1 MRDHFFGTVLF
12 VVVVLLSSVG
22 SRLAAQDQDPVRT
35 PREFPELRGIWMLD
49 EGAGT
54 GHIVGLPVA
63 HSIAIS
69 TTPTEIS
76 LVKDAS
82 VGEVYRF
89 DGIEVAEKDT
99 RTGVTLDRRLSFAL
113 VAGMV
118 ALTSKRTRGN
128 FTNIITDAYAVS
140 GDVLTVERQVSV
152 LMQPPGS
159 LMTLSDE
166 RNNRQNLVYRRS
178 K

>member
-1 MRDHFFGTVLF
+1 MRQGVVETVLF
-12 VVVVLLSSVG
+12 FGVVALTVVGPRV
-22 SRLAAQDQDPVRT
+22 AAQVEEVRP
-35 PREFPELRGIWMLD
+35 PREFTELRGTWMLD
-49 EGAGT
+49 ERAGT
-54 GHIVGLPVA
+54 GHIAGLPVA

-76 LVKDAS
+76 VMKDAS
-82 VGEVYRF
+82 VGEVYRL
-89 DGIEVAEKDT
+89 DGSEVAEKDAG
-99 RTGVTLDRRLSFAL
+99 TGATLDKRLSFSL

-118 ALTSKRTRGN
+118 ALTSKRTRGS

-140 GDVLTVERQVSV
+140 GDVLTIERQLSV

-166 RNNRQNLVYRRS
+166 RNNRQTLVYRRA